1 MVASDRNSMM
11 TSSNEESG
19 AGLASGIARS
29 SHTNDL
35 SRNLSFSLLGS
46 DFASAGF
53 SLSQASR
60 HHHKKKRIIFHQNS
74 QGNSHPSGL
83 GHMTILHSECPGFCH
98 GPLPETGVESVSLR
112 VTWTKHKERMETE
125 H

>member
-1 MVASDRNSMM
+1 MVASDRNSVM

-60 HHHKKKRIIFHQNS
+60 HHHKKRESFSIKTPRA
-74 QGNSHPSGL
+74 
-83 GHMTILHSECPGFCH
+83 ILVH
-98 GPLPETGVESVSLR
+98 LAW
-112 VTWTKHKERMETE
+112 VT
-125 H
+125 